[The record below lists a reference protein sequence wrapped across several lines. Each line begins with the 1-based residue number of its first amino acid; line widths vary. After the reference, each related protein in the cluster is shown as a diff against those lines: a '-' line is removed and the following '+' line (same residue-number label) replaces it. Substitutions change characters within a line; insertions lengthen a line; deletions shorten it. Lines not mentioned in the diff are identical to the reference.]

1 MKYAFYAGLVHSRE
15 ISELTRSFKRWRGI
29 YKALDG
35 LNFERISAWLAFI
48 LTVILA
54 IKIYNGTSITE
65 LFCIVGVYASALT
78 LLWFAY
84 CIMVEIAIDNTNK
97 YDSKIQALKSEQNTY
112 MLQYKMYALTSV
124 TVQGRNV
131 QKSFNFNV

>member
-1 MKYAFYAGLVHSRE
+1 MKYAFYASFVHARE

-29 YKALDG
+29 YRALDG

-48 LTVILA
+48 LVIILA
-54 IKIYNGTSITE
+54 TKIYNGTNVTE

-84 CIMVEIAIDNTNK
+84 CAVVEVAIAKTDK
-97 YDSKIQALKSEQNTY
+97 YDSKILALKSEQNIH
-112 MLQYKMYALTSV
+112 MLQYKMYSLTSV
-124 TVQGRNV
+124 TVQGKNI
-131 QKSFNFNV
+131 QKAFNFNA